1 MSGGGLAS
9 DGKGSMFFATGNGY
23 ASQLDSVPVNG
34 RNPPTA
40 LEEAAVHMSIN
51 QDGSLTVVDFFMPWE
66 KKQLD
71 GADKGEKLH
80 QNSTTM
86 QKTDVVVD
94 LGTSPLQILPSQF
107 SCGNVKRMG
116 VVTGKSG
123 KTYWLDLDNLGGYQ
137 NGPNKLDSVIQVEQN
152 ENSVYAGA
160 GVYPLEG
167 GYIYINVIQY
177 QTHVFKF
184 SCNGGIPYFN
194 KIADSP
200 EKNAYVLGV
209 GHGTVTSLRDQ
220 PGTGLLWT
228 SDVEGSNLRIYN
240 AVPNGGL
247 LNEIKSF
254 VTPGTTKFTR
264 PVFGDGVAYQGTTQ
278 GFIYAYGSP
287 VNLPLNCTSLQ
298 FGTVNL
304 NTTTSPSTVQ
314 CKATTAVTITA
325 ATISGNPNFAI
336 TGITLPMNLAKDQ
349 LFSFQATFT
358 PQQVGP
364 LSSSVIL
371 NTTQQAPGFSINTP
385 VQFRGTGQSQAP
397 LLMVNPN
404 TVTWNGVITGQQP
417 NGVNQSVII
426 SNSGNSELTIT
437 NLRYSVVGET
447 GPWITPN
454 GTASRTVVSAFTFYN
469 MPTSIP
475 PNSAVTVPIN
485 FNPLISGNC
494 GVYVQVVSNGGTKIL
509 DVLAAGSDEPKAL
522 LEFQSL
528 DGGWMSYD
536 NKTPF
541 SFGNVSQGTSRY
553 LKLRLTNN
561 GTNSAAPISVTVS
574 KPPFGIPGSIIGANN
589 QVDLAEGT
597 LVYAGQSVT
606 ATLFCS
612 VPRSQINVDAY
623 NGTAMWT
630 MNLND
635 PKFGKQFIQFVCNA
649 VSDQAPPLNP
659 VTQQGIYRYAGCFK
673 ENNPSRQLQTAIYNG
688 PQNTNNKCIASCAA
702 AGYIFAGT
710 QYNQEC
716 WCGYNRPKLVT
727 SDSNCQFPCSGNIT
741 QICGGNGVDG
751 GGSYISL
758 FGDIAR
764 WNGNTTDTPGPYVN
778 PGTLGFSSLG
788 CYTEP
793 NNGRALPVQKNA
805 NNTVAGCLQAC
816 QGYVYSGVE
825 YGGQWYE

>member
-1 MSGGGLAS
+1 M
-9 DGKGSMFFATGNGY
+9 
-23 ASQLDSVPVNG
+23 
-34 RNPPTA
+34 
-40 LEEAAVHMSIN
+40 
-51 QDGSLTVVDFFMPWE
+51 
-66 KKQLD
+66 
-71 GADKGEKLH
+71 
-80 QNSTTM
+80 
-86 QKTDVVVD
+86 
-94 LGTSPLQILPSQF
+94 
-107 SCGNVKRMG
+107 
-116 VVTGKSG
+116 TGKSG

-177 QTHVFKF
+177 ETHVFKF
-184 SCNGGIPYFN
+184 SCNGGIPAFN
-194 KIADSP
+194 KVADSP

-209 GHGTVTSLRDQ
+209 GHGTVTSLRDE

-240 AVPNGGL
+240 AVPNGRV
-247 LNEIKSF
+247 LNEINSF

-298 FGTVNL
+298 FGAVYL
-304 NTTTSPSTVQ
+304 NTTTPPMMMQ
-314 CKATTAVTITA
+314 CKAAIAVTITA
-325 ATISGNPNFAI
+325 ATLSGNPNFAI
-336 TGITLPMNLAKDQ
+336 NGLSLPVTLAKDQ
-349 LFSFQATFT
+349 SFQTQTTFT

-364 LSSSVIL
+364 LSSSIIL
-371 NTTQQAPGFSINTP
+371 NTTQQAAGFSINTP
-385 VQFRGTGQSQAP
+385 IQLRGTGQSQAP

-417 NGVNQSVII
+417 GGVNQSFVL
-426 SNSGNSELTIT
+426 SNAGNSQLTISKVQ
-437 NLRYSVVGET
+437 YSVVGET

-454 GTASRTVVSAFTFYN
+454 GTTDRPIVSAFTFYN

-485 FNPLISGNC
+485 FNPPTSGSY
-494 GVYVQVVSNGGTKIL
+494 GVYVQFISTGGTKVL
-509 DVLAAGSDEPKAL
+509 DVLAAGTDEPSAL
-522 LEFQSL
+522 LEFQAL
-528 DGGWMSYD
+528 DGSWTRYD
-536 NKTPF
+536 SKKRF
-541 SFGNVSQGTSRY
+541 SFGNVTQGTSKY

-561 GTNSAAPISVTVS
+561 GTKSAAPISVTVS
-574 KPPFGIPGSIIGANN
+574 KPPFGIPGSIIGASN

-597 LVYAGQSVT
+597 LIYAGQNAT

-612 VPRSQINVDAY
+612 VPRSQINVDPY

-635 PKFGKQFIQFVCNA
+635 PKFGKQFIQFTCNA
-649 VSDQAPPLNP
+649 VSEQAPPLDP
-659 VTQQGIYRYAGCFK
+659 ATQQGIYRYAGCFK
-673 ENNPSRQLQTAIYNG
+673 ENNPGRQLQVAVYNG
-688 PQNTNNKCIASCAA
+688 PQNTNEKCIALCSA

-727 SDSNCQFPCSGNIT
+727 MDSNCQFPCSGNVN
-741 QICGGNGVDG
+741 QVCGGNGVG
-751 GGSYISL
+751 GTGSFISL
-758 FGDIAR
+758 FGDITR
-764 WNGNTTDTPGPYVN
+764 WNGNTTDIPGPYVN

-793 NNGRALPVQKNA
+793 NNGRALAVQKNA
-805 NNTVAGCLQAC
+805 DNTVAGCLKAC
-816 QGYVYSGVE
+816 QGYAYSGVE
-825 YGGQWYE
+825 YGGQWYVLRFDSHTCTVAMLTLSFTAFVAIPLQLHQ